1 MGLLFDRLLIIY
13 WNHYKHKNLKKM
25 QDKDNELVIFNV
37 IEILINCHLF
47 S

>member
-1 MGLLFDRLLIIY
+1 MESLFDRLLIIY
-13 WNHYKHKNLKKM
+13 LNHYKHKNLKKM

-37 IEILINCHLF
+37 IEILINYHLF